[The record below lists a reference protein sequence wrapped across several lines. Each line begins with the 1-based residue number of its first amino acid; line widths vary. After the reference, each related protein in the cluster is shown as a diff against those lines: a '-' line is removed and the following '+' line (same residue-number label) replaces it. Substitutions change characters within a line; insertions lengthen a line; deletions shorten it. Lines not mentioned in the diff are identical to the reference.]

1 MFVRAHVLDLVCVC
15 WVCVSLLCIG
25 QPCACR
31 ARISIL
37 LRLWLRQRRVPTV
50 SPCEFCSH
58 SLSLVAGGG
67 SWWMPSTCQPTRSD
81 PSVRVHAL
89 SSGTQRQGRRRAVAW
104 YPVPADPDTRPVS
117 RASCE
122 VMDARRDS
130 CDPGWRSD
138 CVVVRVTS
146 PFLVAYPA
154 EVERQQEQL
163 TADLS
168 DVSDSEDDAPGG
180 GAFAPPSPASR
191 CWSTRSARWRRAVT
205 AVAAVCA

>member
-1 MFVRAHVLDLVCVC
+1 
-15 WVCVSLLCIG
+15 
-25 QPCACR
+25 
-31 ARISIL
+31 
-37 LRLWLRQRRVPTV
+37 
-50 SPCEFCSH
+50 
-58 SLSLVAGGG
+58 
-67 SWWMPSTCQPTRSD
+67 MPSTCQPTRSD

-180 GAFAPPSPASR
+180 GAFAPPFTCLTVLVDEVCSLASGCHGCGCCLCLNR
-191 CWSTRSARWRRAVT
+191 GLAVAGRRAQLVLDADGEILEVVHT
-205 AVAAVCA
+205 PGFRRPMNRGGMARCIAIALLVPHALLSLS